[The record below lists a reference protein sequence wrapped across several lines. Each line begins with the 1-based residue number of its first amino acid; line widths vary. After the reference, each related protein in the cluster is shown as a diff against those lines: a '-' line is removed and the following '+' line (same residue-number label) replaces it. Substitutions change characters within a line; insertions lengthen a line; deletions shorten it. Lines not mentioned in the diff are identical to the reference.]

1 MSVFTEYN
9 LGIFNCHHM
18 YLVSRVQ
25 AGGGSDHRHHCGLP
39 PRPRVL
45 RLHPQLLPLQVPH
58 QQVEA

>member
-1 MSVFTEYN
+1 
-9 LGIFNCHHM
+9 M

-58 QQVEA
+58 QQVEEEGKV